1 MRPFSAR
8 AAARAVVLAVL
19 VPAGLLT
26 ALPSVHADATPSD
39 PLGVPHGL
47 GAIAPSGPVLTSRAA
62 VNSMTAGVANV
73 PPSADIS
80 QYNPPV
86 GNQGSVSSCVSWVT
100 GYDMR
105 GWYAR
110 RDNSYPS
117 GGYDGAGGYAPMYLF
132 NQVTGGRDQG
142 TSFNA
147 NLDVEVSQGIDTRAH
162 YDGDT
167 AASDTDYTHQPTAAE
182 RANAAGA
189 GITGYTTLFQGTNQ
203 GPAAQQAIE
212 AAIAGGNPVGLG
224 IPVYDNFYNASSSN
238 YYIDGA
244 PGAYYGN
251 HAVFATKYDSS
262 GLWVQNQW
270 GAGWGRS
277 GWAELSWNFVNQYA
291 WQAVTMRVASP
302 APPTTGPVPPTTIA
316 TGTTTAAPTLT
327 PTATDTPTPLSPSA
341 TPVPPTSTSTAT
353 PVPPTA
359 TNTPALPTDTATT
372 ASAVSAP
379 AAVAT
384 AIPDA
389 TAPAL
394 TSTTHTIAPAT
405 LAFTRVTATLTP
417 VTRRRLSSK
426 VSTQPPTARY
436 SRHATA
442 ARSRARQ
449 GLDLRIAFRDVTVP
463 SHAHHVT
470 LRFSYRRG
478 TIHRRGVPLGRDT
491 IEIDVSNPRTGRV
504 LARTLNV
511 EGNRSAAMATRRPT
525 WREAD
530 VDLTR
535 FCGRRVRLVFRDRL
549 PARSMGPTIDLKT
562 LAVVSS

>member
-19 VPAGLLT
+19 VPAGLLP
-26 ALPSVHADATPSD
+26 ALPSAHADAPPSD
-39 PLGVPHGL
+39 PRGVAHGL
-47 GAIAPSGPVLTSRAA
+47 GALAPSGPALTPRAT
-62 VNSMTAGVANV
+62 VNSMTASVANV
-73 PPSADIS
+73 PTSADIS

-86 GNQGSVSSCVSWVT
+86 GNQGQVSSCISWVT

-110 RDNSYPS
+110 RDNSYPT
-117 GGYDGAGGYAPMYLF
+117 GGYDGAGSYAPMYLF

-167 AASDTDYTHQPTAAE
+167 ASSDTDYTHQPTATE
-182 RANAAGA
+182 HANAAGA
-189 GITGYTTLFQGTNQ
+189 RIAGYMVLFQGTNQ
-203 GPAAQQAIE
+203 GPTAQQAIE

-224 IPVYDNFYNASSSN
+224 IPVYDNFYNATSSN

-244 PGAYYGN
+244 PGTGYGN

-291 WQAVTMRVASP
+291 WQAVTMRVASST
-302 APPTTGPVPPTTIA
+302 PPTTAPVPPTTVA

-327 PTATDTPTPLSPSA
+327 PTATDTPVPLIA
-341 TPVPPTSTSTAT
+341 TDTPVPPTNTSTAT

-359 TNTPALPTDTATT
+359 TNTPVPPTDTATT
-372 ASAVSAP
+372 APPVSAP
-379 AAVAT
+379 AAAAT
-384 AIPDA
+384 AVPDA
-389 TAPAL
+389 TAPAF
-394 TSTTHTIAPAT
+394 TSTTHTIPPVAPAS
-405 LAFTRVTATLTP
+405 ARATATLTP
-417 VTRRRLSSK
+417 VTRRRRSSK
-426 VSTQPPTARY
+426 VSTKPPTAQHG
-436 SRHATA
+436 RHATA

-449 GLDLRIAFRDVTVP
+449 GLHPRIAFRDVTIP
-463 SHAHHVT
+463 SHAHRVT
-470 LRFSYRRG
+470 LRFSYRRV
-478 TIHRRGVPLGRDT
+478 TIHRRDVPLGRDT
-491 IEIDVSNPRTGRV
+491 IEIDVANPRTGRV
-504 LARTLNV
+504 LARALNV
-511 EGNRSAAMATRRPT
+511 DGNRGTAMVARGQT
-525 WREAD
+525 WREAG

-535 FCGRRVRLVFRDRL
+535 FRGRRVRLVFHDRL
-549 PARSMGPTIDLKT
+549 PARSVGPTIDLKT
-562 LAVVSS
+562 LSVVSS